1 MQGFFR
7 SPLGYVYIGAYLAVM
22 NLYFFATCVLSS
34 SSDVGSVFSN
44 MLIVFLFLMPILTM
58 RLFSEE
64 KRQKT
69 DQLLYSLPLT
79 MTEVVMGK
87 YLAMLVMFLIPLCI
101 IGIYPAV
108 LSHFGKV
115 NLAAAYGALVGF
127 FFLGAA
133 LLAVG
138 AFISSVTDSQGVAAG
153 LCFAALLVNYFLAS
167 LSSFFSSTAFAS
179 FAALTF
185 AVAALALIFYLMTK
199 SGFASAVIFIASEV
213 LVFVFY
219 TFKKDSFEGL
229 FPNILSSLSLFARF
243 EQFVSGIFDVTA
255 IVFYITVA
263 AVFLFLSVQAM
274 EKRRWS

>member
-1 MQGFFR
+1 MKAVFR
-7 SPLGYVYIGAYLAVM
+7 RELSSYFTGLSGYVFGAFLLLFAGIYTMAYNIRAAVS
-22 NLYFFATCVLSS
+22 NFEYVLSS
-34 SSDVGSVFSN
+34 MSFIFLV
-44 MLIVFLFLMPILTM
+44 IVPILTM
-58 RLFSEE
+58 RVFAEE

-138 AFISSVTDSQGVAAG
+138 EFISSVTDSQGVAAG

-185 AVAALALIFYLMTK
+185 AGA
-199 SGFASAVIFIASEV
+199 
-213 LVFVFY
+213 
-219 TFKKDSFEGL
+219 D
-229 FPNILSSLSLFARF
+229 ILSDDQERFCLGGHLHRVRGARLCVLHIQ
-243 EQFVSGIFDVTA
+243 ERQLRG
-255 IVFYITVA
+255 TVPEYTLKPVA
-263 AVFLFLSVQAM
+263 LRAL
-274 EKRRWS
+274 

>member
-1 MQGFFR
+1 
-7 SPLGYVYIGAYLAVM
+7 
-22 NLYFFATCVLSS
+22 
-34 SSDVGSVFSN
+34 
-44 MLIVFLFLMPILTM
+44 MP
-58 RLFSEE
+58 
-64 KRQKT
+64 
-69 DQLLYSLPLT
+69 
-79 MTEVVMGK
+79 
-87 YLAMLVMFLIPLCI
+87 
-101 IGIYPAV
+101 
-108 LSHFGKV
+108 
-115 NLAAAYGALVGF
+115 
-127 FFLGAA
+127 
-133 LLAVG
+133 
-138 AFISSVTDSQGVAAG
+138 G